1 MTYIVSKDNYMK
13 VVAIDGRK
21 KRSKDTSALILDTAL
36 SLLNEGIL
44 NITHELIAKEAKIGT
59 RTIFR
64 HFKDKNSLINGMQ
77 TKLLKDFDS
86 SKPEIDLNIDVI
98 SRLKLLIEF
107 TCNTYEKYQ
116 FVHHWTV
123 KNLWYSKDV
132 RMNIVEWNKRSSNYI
147 FEFLPEIKDQK
158 WEEEEFIMNTLSFPF
173 WQRLTG
179 ISKRTN
185 PEIKNILFKNLKKY
199 F

>member
-1 MTYIVSKDNYMK
+1 MSKDNYME
-13 VVAIDGRK
+13 VISIDGRK
-21 KRSKDTSALILDTAL
+21 KRSKDTSELIIDTAF

-64 HFKDKNSLINGMQ
+64 HFKDKNSLIIGMHN
-77 TKLLKDFDS
+77 KLLNDFES
-86 SKPEIDLNIDVI
+86 YKPKIDLDIDVS

-116 FVHHWTV
+116 YVYHWTV

-132 RMNIVEWNKRSSNYI
+132 RMNIVEWNKRSSNYY
-147 FEFLPEIKDQK
+147 FEFLPEIINQK
-158 WEEEEFIMNTLSFPF
+158 WEEKEFILNTLSFPF
-173 WQRLTG
+173 WQRLVG

-185 PEIKNILFKNLKKY
+185 REIKGILFKNLKNY

>member
-1 MTYIVSKDNYMK
+1 MSKDNYME
-13 VVAIDGRK
+13 VISIDGRK
-21 KRSKDTSALILDTAL
+21 KRSKDTSELIIDTAF

-64 HFKDKNSLINGMQ
+64 HFKDKNSLIIGMHN
-77 TKLLKDFDS
+77 KLLKDFELT
-86 SKPEIDLNIDVI
+86 KPKIDLDIDVI
-98 SRLKLLIEF
+98 TRLKLLIEF

-116 FVHHWTV
+116 YVNHWTV

-132 RMNIVEWNKRSSNYI
+132 RMNIVEWNKRSSTYI

-158 WEEEEFIMNTLSFPF
+158 WEEEEFIVNTLSFPF
-173 WQRLTG
+173 WQRLVG

-185 PEIKNILFKNLKKY
+185 KEIKGILFKNLKKY

>member
-1 MTYIVSKDNYMK
+1 MSKDNYME
-13 VVAIDGRK
+13 VISIDGRK
-21 KRSKDTSALILDTAL
+21 KRSKDTSELIIDTAF

-64 HFKDKNSLINGMQ
+64 HFKDKNSLIIGMHN
-77 TKLLKDFDS
+77 KLLNDFES
-86 SKPEIDLNIDVI
+86 YKPKIDLDIDVS

-116 FVHHWTV
+116 YVYHWTV

-147 FEFLPEIKDQK
+147 FEFLPEIKGQK
-158 WEEEEFIMNTLSFPF
+158 CEEKEFILNTLSFPF
-173 WQRLTG
+173 WQRLVG

-185 PEIKNILFKNLKKY
+185 KEIKGILFKNLKNY

>member
-1 MTYIVSKDNYMK
+1 MSKGNHMK
-13 VVAIDGRK
+13 VVSIDGRK
-21 KRSKDTSALILDTAL
+21 KRSKDTSELILDTAL

-77 TKLLKDFDS
+77 NKLLTDFDS
-86 SKPEIDLNIDVI
+86 SKPGIDLNIDVI

-107 TCNTYEKYQ
+107 ACDTYEKNQ

-185 PEIKNILFKNLKKY
+185 TEIKNILFKNLKKY

>member
-1 MTYIVSKDNYMK
+1 MSKDNYME
-13 VVAIDGRK
+13 VISIDGRK
-21 KRSKDTSALILDTAL
+21 KRSKDTSELIIDTAF

-64 HFKDKNSLINGMQ
+64 HFKDKNSLIIGMHN
-77 TKLLKDFDS
+77 KLLNDFES
-86 SKPEIDLNIDVI
+86 YKPKIDLDIDVS

-116 FVHHWTV
+116 YVHHWTV

-147 FEFLPEIKDQK
+147 FEFLPEIKDQQ
-158 WEEEEFIMNTLSFPF
+158 WEKEDFIVNTLSFPF
-173 WQRLTG
+173 WQRLVG

-185 PEIKNILFKNLKKY
+185 KEIKSILFVNLKNS
-199 F
+199 

>member
-1 MTYIVSKDNYMK
+1 MSKDNYMEITS
-13 VVAIDGRK
+13 IDGRK
-21 KRSKDTSALILDTAL
+21 KRSEDTSELIIDTAF

-64 HFKDKNSLINGMQ
+64 HFKDKNSLIIGMHN
-77 TKLLKDFDS
+77 KLLNDFES
-86 SKPEIDLNIDVI
+86 YKPKIDLNVDVN

-116 FVHHWTV
+116 YVYHWTV

-132 RMNIVEWNKRSSNYI
+132 RMNIVEWNKRSSIYI

-158 WEEEEFIMNTLSFPF
+158 WEEKEFILNTLSFPF
-173 WQRLTG
+173 WQRLVG

-185 PEIKNILFKNLKKY
+185 KEIKGILFKNLKTY

>member
-1 MTYIVSKDNYMK
+1 MSKDNYME
-13 VVAIDGRK
+13 VISTDGRK
-21 KRSKDTSALILDTAL
+21 KRSKDTSELIIDTAF

-64 HFKDKNSLINGMQ
+64 HFKDKNSLIIGMHD
-77 TKLLKDFDS
+77 KLLKDFEL
-86 SKPEIDLNIDVI
+86 SKPKIDLDIDVI
-98 SRLKLLIEF
+98 TRLKSLIEF

-116 FVHHWTV
+116 YVHHWTV

-147 FEFLPEIKDQK
+147 FEFLPEIKDQQ
-158 WEEEEFIMNTLSFPF
+158 WEKEDFIANTLSFPF
-173 WQRLTG
+173 WQRLVG

-185 PEIKNILFKNLKKY
+185 KEIKSILFVNLKNY

>member
-1 MTYIVSKDNYMK
+1 MSKDNYME
-13 VVAIDGRK
+13 VISIDGRK
-21 KRSKDTSALILDTAL
+21 KRSKDTSELIIDTAF

-64 HFKDKNSLINGMQ
+64 HFKDKNSLIIGMHN
-77 TKLLKDFDS
+77 KLLNDFES
-86 SKPEIDLNIDVI
+86 YKPKIDLDIDVS

-116 FVHHWTV
+116 YVYHWTV

-147 FEFLPEIKDQK
+147 FEFLPEIKDQQ
-158 WEEEEFIMNTLSFPF
+158 WEKEDFIVNTLSFPF
-173 WQRLTG
+173 WQRLVG

-185 PEIKNILFKNLKKY
+185 KEIKSILFVNLKNY

>member
-1 MTYIVSKDNYMK
+1 IMSKDNYME
-13 VVAIDGRK
+13 VISIDGRK
-21 KRSKDTSALILDTAL
+21 KRSKDTSELIIDTAF

-64 HFKDKNSLINGMQ
+64 HFKDKNSLIIGMHN
-77 TKLLKDFDS
+77 KLLNDFES
-86 SKPEIDLNIDVI
+86 SKPKIDLNIDVS

-116 FVHHWTV
+116 YVHHWTV

-147 FEFLPEIKDQK
+147 FEFLPEIKDQQ
-158 WEEEEFIMNTLSFPF
+158 WEEKEFILNTLSFPF
-173 WQRLTG
+173 WQRLVG

-185 PEIKNILFKNLKKY
+185 KEIKSILFKNLKNY

>member
-1 MTYIVSKDNYMK
+1 MSKDNYME
-13 VVAIDGRK
+13 VISIDGRK
-21 KRSKDTSALILDTAL
+21 KRSKDTSELIIDTAF

-64 HFKDKNSLINGMQ
+64 HFKDKNSLIIGMHN
-77 TKLLKDFDS
+77 KLLNDFES
-86 SKPEIDLNIDVI
+86 HKPRIDLDIDVS

-116 FVHHWTV
+116 YVYHWTV

-132 RMNIVEWNKRSSNYI
+132 RMNIVEWNKKSSNYI
-147 FEFLPEIKDQK
+147 FEFLPEIKDQI
-158 WEEEEFIMNTLSFPF
+158 WEEEEFILNSLSFPF
-173 WQRLTG
+173 WQRLVG

-185 PEIKNILFKNLKKY
+185 TEIKDILFKNLKKY

>member
-1 MTYIVSKDNYMK
+1 MSKDNYME
-13 VVAIDGRK
+13 VISTDGRK
-21 KRSKDTSALILDTAL
+21 KRSKDTSELIIDTAF

-64 HFKDKNSLINGMQ
+64 HFKDKNSLIIGMHD
-77 TKLLKDFDS
+77 KLLKDFEL
-86 SKPEIDLNIDVI
+86 SKPKIDLDIDVI
-98 SRLKLLIEF
+98 TRLKSLIEF

-116 FVHHWTV
+116 YVHHWTV

-147 FEFLPEIKDQK
+147 FEFLPEIKDQQ
-158 WEEEEFIMNTLSFPF
+158 WEKEDFIVNTLSFPF
-173 WQRLTG
+173 WQRLVG

-185 PEIKNILFKNLKKY
+185 KEIKSILFKNLKNY

>member
-1 MTYIVSKDNYMK
+1 MSKDNYME
-13 VVAIDGRK
+13 VISIDGRK
-21 KRSKDTSALILDTAL
+21 KRSKDTSQLIIDTAF

-64 HFKDKNSLINGMQ
+64 HFKDKNSLIIGMHN
-77 TKLLKDFDS
+77 KLLNDFES
-86 SKPEIDLNIDVI
+86 HKPRIDLDIDVS

-116 FVHHWTV
+116 YVYHWTV

-132 RMNIVEWNKRSSNYI
+132 RMNIVEWNKKSSNYI
-147 FEFLPEIKDQK
+147 FEFLPEIKDQI
-158 WEEEEFIMNTLSFPF
+158 WEEEEFILNSLSFPF
-173 WQRLTG
+173 WQRLVG

-185 PEIKNILFKNLKKY
+185 TEIKDILFKNLKRY

>member
-1 MTYIVSKDNYMK
+1 MSKDNYME
-13 VVAIDGRK
+13 VISIDGRK
-21 KRSKDTSALILDTAL
+21 KRSKDTSELIIDTAF

-64 HFKDKNSLINGMQ
+64 HFKDKNSLIIGMHD
-77 TKLLKDFDS
+77 KLLKDFEL
-86 SKPEIDLNIDVI
+86 SKPKIDLDIDVI
-98 SRLKLLIEF
+98 TRLKSLIEF

-116 FVHHWTV
+116 YVHHWTV

-147 FEFLPEIKDQK
+147 FEFLPEIKDQQ
-158 WEEEEFIMNTLSFPF
+158 WEKEDFIVNTLSFPF
-173 WQRLTG
+173 WQRLVG

-185 PEIKNILFKNLKKY
+185 KEIKSILFVNLKNY

>member
-1 MTYIVSKDNYMK
+1 MSKDNYME
-13 VVAIDGRK
+13 VISIDGRK
-21 KRSKDTSALILDTAL
+21 KRSKDTSELIIDTAF

-64 HFKDKNSLINGMQ
+64 HFKDKNSLIIGMHN
-77 TKLLKDFDS
+77 KLLNDFES
-86 SKPEIDLNIDVI
+86 YKPKIDLDIDVS

-116 FVHHWTV
+116 YVYHWTV

-147 FEFLPEIKDQK
+147 FEFLPEIKDQQ
-158 WEEEEFIMNTLSFPF
+158 WEKEDFIVNTLSFPF
-173 WQRLTG
+173 WQRLVG

-185 PEIKNILFKNLKKY
+185 KEIKGILFKNLKNY

>member
-1 MTYIVSKDNYMK
+1 MSKDNYME
-13 VVAIDGRK
+13 VISTDGRK
-21 KRSKDTSALILDTAL
+21 KRSKDTSELIIDTAF

-64 HFKDKNSLINGMQ
+64 HFKDKNSLIIGMHD
-77 TKLLKDFDS
+77 KLLKDFEL
-86 SKPEIDLNIDVI
+86 SKPKIDLDIDVI
-98 SRLKLLIEF
+98 TRLKSLIEF

-116 FVHHWTV
+116 YVHHWTV

-147 FEFLPEIKDQK
+147 FEFLPEIKDQQ
-158 WEEEEFIMNTLSFPF
+158 WEKEDFIVNTLSFPF
-173 WQRLTG
+173 WQRLVG

-185 PEIKNILFKNLKKY
+185 KEIKAILFKNLKTY

>member
-1 MTYIVSKDNYMK
+1 MSKDNYMEIIS
-13 VVAIDGRK
+13 IDGRK
-21 KRSKDTSALILDTAL
+21 KRSKDTSKLIIDTAF

-64 HFKDKNSLINGMQ
+64 HFKDKNSLIIGMHN
-77 TKLLKDFDS
+77 KLLNDFES
-86 SKPEIDLNIDVI
+86 SKPKIDLNIDVS

-116 FVHHWTV
+116 YVHHWTV

-147 FEFLPEIKDQK
+147 FEFLPEIKDQQ
-158 WEEEEFIMNTLSFPF
+158 WEEKEFILNTLSFPF
-173 WQRLTG
+173 WQRLVG

-185 PEIKNILFKNLKKY
+185 KEIKSILFKNLKNY

>member
-1 MTYIVSKDNYMK
+1 MSKDNYME
-13 VVAIDGRK
+13 VISTDGRK
-21 KRSKDTSALILDTAL
+21 KRSKDTSELIIDTAF

-64 HFKDKNSLINGMQ
+64 HFKDKNSLIIGMHD
-77 TKLLKDFDS
+77 KLLKDFEL
-86 SKPEIDLNIDVI
+86 SKPKIDLDIDVI
-98 SRLKLLIEF
+98 TRLKSLIEF

-116 FVHHWTV
+116 YVHHWTV

-147 FEFLPEIKDQK
+147 FEFLPEIKDQQ
-158 WEEEEFIMNTLSFPF
+158 WEKEDFIVNTLSFPF
-173 WQRLTG
+173 WQRLVG

-185 PEIKNILFKNLKKY
+185 KEIKGILFKNLKNY

>member
-1 MTYIVSKDNYMK
+1 MSKDNYMEITS
-13 VVAIDGRK
+13 IDGRK
-21 KRSKDTSALILDTAL
+21 KRSEDTSELIIDTAF

-64 HFKDKNSLINGMQ
+64 HFKDKNSLIIGMHN
-77 TKLLKDFDS
+77 KLLNDFES
-86 SKPEIDLNIDVI
+86 SKPKIDLNVDVN

-116 FVHHWTV
+116 YVYHWTV

-147 FEFLPEIKDQK
+147 FEFLPEIKDQQ
-158 WEEEEFIMNTLSFPF
+158 WEKEDFIVNTLSFPF
-173 WQRLTG
+173 WQRLVG

-185 PEIKNILFKNLKKY
+185 KEIKSILFKNLKNY

>member
-1 MTYIVSKDNYMK
+1 MSKDNYMK
-13 VVAIDGRK
+13 VVSIDGRK
-21 KRSKDTSALILDTAL
+21 KRSKDTSELILDTAL

-77 TKLLKDFDS
+77 NKLLTDFDS
-86 SKPEIDLNIDVI
+86 SKPGINLNIDVI

-107 TCNTYEKYQ
+107 TCDTYEKNQ
-116 FVHHWTV
+116 FVYHWTV

-147 FEFLPEIKDQK
+147 FEFLPEIKNQK
-158 WEEEEFIMNTLSFPF
+158 WEEEEFIMNSLSFPF
-173 WQRLTG
+173 WQRLT
-179 ISKRTN
+179 
-185 PEIKNILFKNLKKY
+185 
-199 F
+199 

>member
-1 MTYIVSKDNYMK
+1 MSKDNYME
-13 VVAIDGRK
+13 VISIDGRK
-21 KRSKDTSALILDTAL
+21 KRSKDTSDLILDTAL

-77 TKLLKDFDS
+77 NKLLKDFES

-98 SRLKLLIEF
+98 SRLKLLVEF
-107 TCNTYEKYQ
+107 TCNTYEKNQY
-116 FVHHWTV
+116 VHHWTV

-147 FEFLPEIKDQK
+147 FEFLPEIKDQI
-158 WEEEEFIMNTLSFPF
+158 WEEEEFILNCLSFPF
-173 WQRLTG
+173 WQRLVG

-185 PEIKNILFKNLKKY
+185 KDIKDILFKNLKNY

>member
-1 MTYIVSKDNYMK
+1 MSKDNYME
-13 VVAIDGRK
+13 VISIDGRK
-21 KRSKDTSALILDTAL
+21 KRSKDTSELIIDTAF

-64 HFKDKNSLINGMQ
+64 HFKDKNSLIIGMHN
-77 TKLLKDFDS
+77 KLLNDFES
-86 SKPEIDLNIDVI
+86 SKPKIDLNIDVS

-116 FVHHWTV
+116 YVHHWTV

-147 FEFLPEIKDQK
+147 FEFLPEIKDQQ
-158 WEEEEFIMNTLSFPF
+158 WEEKEFILNTLSFPF
-173 WQRLTG
+173 WQRLVG

-185 PEIKNILFKNLKKY
+185 KEIKSILFKNLKNY

>member
-1 MTYIVSKDNYMK
+1 MSKDNYME
-13 VVAIDGRK
+13 VISTDGRK
-21 KRSKDTSALILDTAL
+21 KRSKDTSELIIDTAF

-64 HFKDKNSLINGMQ
+64 HYKDKNSLIIGMHN
-77 TKLLKDFDS
+77 KLLNDFES
-86 SKPEIDLNIDVI
+86 FKPKIDLDIDVS

-116 FVHHWTV
+116 YVYHWTV

-132 RMNIVEWNKRSSNYI
+132 RMNIVEWNKRSSNYY
-147 FEFLPEIKDQK
+147 FEFLPEIINQK
-158 WEEEEFIMNTLSFPF
+158 WEEKEFILNTLSFPF
-173 WQRLTG
+173 WQRLIG

-185 PEIKNILFKNLKKY
+185 KEIKVILFKNLKTY

>member
-1 MTYIVSKDNYMK
+1 MSKDNYME
-13 VVAIDGRK
+13 VISIDGRK
-21 KRSKDTSALILDTAL
+21 KRSKDTSELIIDTAF

-64 HFKDKNSLINGMQ
+64 HFKDKNSLIIGMHN
-77 TKLLKDFDS
+77 KLLNDFES
-86 SKPEIDLNIDVI
+86 YKPKINLDIDVS
-98 SRLKLLIEF
+98 SRLELLIEF

-116 FVHHWTV
+116 YVYHWTV

-147 FEFLPEIKDQK
+147 FEFLPEIKDQQ
-158 WEEEEFIMNTLSFPF
+158 WEKEDFIVNTLSFPF
-173 WQRLTG
+173 WQRLVG

-185 PEIKNILFKNLKKY
+185 KEIKSILFKNLKNY

>member
-1 MTYIVSKDNYMK
+1 MSKDNYME
-13 VVAIDGRK
+13 VISIDGRK
-21 KRSKDTSALILDTAL
+21 KRSEDTSELIIDTAF

-64 HFKDKNSLINGMQ
+64 HFKDKNSLIIGMHN
-77 TKLLKDFDS
+77 KLLNDFES
-86 SKPEIDLNIDVI
+86 SKPKIDLDVDVN

-116 FVHHWTV
+116 YVYHWTV

-147 FEFLPEIKDQK
+147 FEFLPEIKDHK
-158 WEEEEFIMNTLSFPF
+158 WEEKEFILNTLSFPF
-173 WQRLTG
+173 WQRLVG

-185 PEIKNILFKNLKKY
+185 KEIKGILFKNLKTY

>member
-1 MTYIVSKDNYMK
+1 MSKDNYME
-13 VVAIDGRK
+13 VISIDGRK
-21 KRSKDTSALILDTAL
+21 KRSKDTSELIIDTAF

-64 HFKDKNSLINGMQ
+64 HFKDKNSLIIGMHN
-77 TKLLKDFDS
+77 KLLKDFEL
-86 SKPEIDLNIDVI
+86 SKPKIDLDIDVI
-98 SRLKLLIEF
+98 TRLKSLIEF

-116 FVHHWTV
+116 YVHHWTV

-147 FEFLPEIKDQK
+147 FEFLPEIKDQQ
-158 WEEEEFIMNTLSFPF
+158 WEKEDFIVNTLSFPF
-173 WQRLTG
+173 WQRLVG

-185 PEIKNILFKNLKKY
+185 KEIKSILFVNLKNY

>member
-1 MTYIVSKDNYMK
+1 MSKDNYMEITS
-13 VVAIDGRK
+13 IDGRK
-21 KRSKDTSALILDTAL
+21 KRSEDTSELIIDTAF

-64 HFKDKNSLINGMQ
+64 HFKDKNSLIIGMHN
-77 TKLLKDFDS
+77 KLLNDFES
-86 SKPEIDLNIDVI
+86 SKPKIDLNIDVN

-116 FVHHWTV
+116 YVYHWTV

-147 FEFLPEIKDQK
+147 FEFLPEIKDQQ
-158 WEEEEFIMNTLSFPF
+158 WEKEDFIVNTLSFPF
-173 WQRLTG
+173 WQRLVG

-185 PEIKNILFKNLKKY
+185 KEIKSILFKNLKNY

>member
-1 MTYIVSKDNYMK
+1 M
-13 VVAIDGRK
+13 
-21 KRSKDTSALILDTAL
+21 DTAF

-77 TKLLKDFDS
+77 NKLLKDFES

-98 SRLKLLIEF
+98 SRLKLLVEF
-107 TCNTYEKYQ
+107 TCNTYEKNQY
-116 FVHHWTV
+116 VHHWTV

-147 FEFLPEIKDQK
+147 FEFLPEIKDQI
-158 WEEEEFIMNTLSFPF
+158 WEEEEFILNCLSFPF
-173 WQRLTG
+173 WQRLVG

-185 PEIKNILFKNLKKY
+185 KDIKDILFKNLKMY

>member
-1 MTYIVSKDNYMK
+1 MSKDNYME
-13 VVAIDGRK
+13 VISIDGRK
-21 KRSKDTSALILDTAL
+21 KRSKDTSELIIDTAF

-64 HFKDKNSLINGMQ
+64 HFKDKNSLIIGMHN
-77 TKLLKDFDS
+77 KLLKDFELT
-86 SKPEIDLNIDVI
+86 KPKIDLDIDVI
-98 SRLKLLIEF
+98 TRLKLLIEF

-116 FVHHWTV
+116 YVNHWTV

-132 RMNIVEWNKRSSNYI
+132 RMNIVEWNKRSSTYI
-147 FEFLPEIKDQK
+147 FEFLPEVKDQK
-158 WEEEEFIMNTLSFPF
+158 WEEEEFIVNTLSFPF
-173 WQRLTG
+173 WQRLVG

-185 PEIKNILFKNLKKY
+185 KEIKDILFKNLKKY

>member
-1 MTYIVSKDNYMK
+1 MSKDNYME
-13 VVAIDGRK
+13 VRSTDGRK
-21 KRSKDTSALILDTAL
+21 KRSKDTSELIIDTAF

-64 HFKDKNSLINGMQ
+64 HFKDKNSLIIGMHN
-77 TKLLKDFDS
+77 KLLKDFEL
-86 SKPEIDLNIDVI
+86 SKPKIDLDIDVI
-98 SRLKLLIEF
+98 TRLKSLIEF

-116 FVHHWTV
+116 YVHHWTV

-147 FEFLPEIKDQK
+147 FEFLPEIKDQQ
-158 WEEEEFIMNTLSFPF
+158 WEKEDFIVNTLSFPF
-173 WQRLTG
+173 WQRLVG

-185 PEIKNILFKNLKKY
+185 KEIKSILFVNLKNY

>member
-1 MTYIVSKDNYMK
+1 MSKDNYME
-13 VVAIDGRK
+13 VISIDGRK
-21 KRSKDTSALILDTAL
+21 KRSKDTSELIIDTAF

-64 HFKDKNSLINGMQ
+64 HFKDKNSLIIGMHN
-77 TKLLKDFDS
+77 KLLNDFES
-86 SKPEIDLNIDVI
+86 SKPKIDLNIDVS

-116 FVHHWTV
+116 YVHHWTV

-147 FEFLPEIKDQK
+147 FEFLPEIKDQQ
-158 WEEEEFIMNTLSFPF
+158 WEEKEFILNTLSFPF
-173 WQRLTG
+173 WQRLVG

-185 PEIKNILFKNLKKY
+185 KEIKGILFKNLKNY